1 MNGRLSCLFVV
12 LPSMITIII
21 ILYILHHVDEEV
33 RPWTLK
39 ILLLSDGIP
48 PFNLQEDHCGDTMCW
63 LVIAI
68 FYPFVVPIF
77 IIYVACGG
85 LDDASS
91 RYVNAIP
98 FPQHFGN

>member
-1 MNGRLSCLFVV
+1 MSLDTSNFTWIGFV
-12 LPSMITIII
+12 
-21 ILYILHHVDEEV
+21 
-33 RPWTLK
+33 W
-39 ILLLSDGIP
+39 
-48 PFNLQEDHCGDTMCW
+48 QEDHCGDTMCW

-77 IIYVACGG
+77 IIYVALGG

>member
-12 LPSMITIII
+12 LPSVITIII
-21 ILYILHHVDEEV
+21 ILYILHHDDEV
-33 RPWTLK
+33 CPWT
-39 ILLLSDGIP
+39 P
-48 PFNLQEDHCGDTMCW
+48 PTLHGLALFVWQEDHCGDTMCW

-77 IIYVACGG
+77 IIYVALGG